1 MKKNGSL
8 KVSKKLNQ
16 DILRRQDAPKVFEH
30 VASIYAIDP
39 NYIRNNINLLDGH
52 TEGYN
57 IGQNKSL
64 DIDSMFD
71 YQLIEFLMK
80 KKLKK

>member
-1 MKKNGSL
+1 M
-8 KVSKKLNQ
+8 
-16 DILRRQDAPKVFEH
+16 
-30 VASIYAIDP
+30 ASIYAIDP
-39 NYIRNNINLLDGH
+39 NYIRNNVNLLDGH

-64 DIDSMFD
+64 DIDSKFD

-80 KKLKK
+80 RRIKK